1 MDKDLRVDG
10 CLEYGTLALEA
21 ASKQCGIGEVTV
33 MCQCQCTAR
42 IVDAQRLC
50 IRRKAEPRRRI
61 AHMADGNFGMVKMRQ
76 FRAKHLSHQ
85 PHPFF
90 DVNPRT
96 VRQRNTRTL
105 LPAMLERKEA
115 EIGHLGHILRRRI
128 HAVDAALFLP
138 LWQFLVHRSYASPVS
153 LWSIS
158 L

>member
-1 MDKDLRVDG
+1 MDKDLRVDRR
-10 CLEYGTLALEA
+10 LEHRTLALKVA
-21 ASKQCGIGEVTV
+21 ANPCGIGEVAV
-33 MCQCQCTAR
+33 MRQCQRTAG

-50 IRRKAEPRRRI
+50 IRGETEPRRRI
-61 AHMADGNFGMVKMRQ
+61 AHMTDGNFGMVKMRQ
-76 FRAKHLSHQ
+76 FRAKHLGHQ

-90 DVNPRT
+90 YVNPCT

-105 LPAMLERKEA
+105 LPAMLERKET
-115 EIGHLGHILRRRI
+115 EIRHLGHILRRRI

-138 LWQFLVHRSYASPVS
+138 LWHFFVHRSYASPVS